1 MVLYAF
7 DWAFVSNECG
17 ICSREDHIYLKR
29 DVQAENEESKMEM
42 NICHPPVVCPLLLSC
57 KLRFR
62 FICQSIIWYPCI
74 KHICFWI
81 KWYWLLKSSVFLS
94 QWTLSYP
101 NCKQNLWYHQSGIH
115 ANHSV
120 TNLNLIFTS
129 SIIISL
135 KSSLIICFANS
146 PYNIFVWAECN
157 NLSRETY

>member
-29 DVQAENEESKMEM
+29 LRTKNLRWRW
-42 NICHPPVVCPLLLSC
+42 NLCHPPVVSPLLLSC
-57 KLRFR
+57 NLRFR

-94 QWTLSYP
+94 LWTLSFL
-101 NCKQNLWYHQSGIH
+101 NCKQNLWNHQSGIH

-120 TNLNLIFTS
+120 TNLILIFTA

-135 KSSLIICFANS
+135 KSSLIICFAIS
-146 PYNIFVWAECN
+146 PYNIFVWAACN